1 MNWLVYCLTL
11 VETNVVSIERIAEYT
26 DTESEVSVSHLKKQK
41 KQTKKQPKYMTSI
54 TPYVIISQWDYTY
67 PMINIPGLRDIPL
80 LIRCL
85 EVLKDLSSL
94 AKMLALNFVVSY
106 RSFR

>member
-11 VETNVVSIERIAEYT
+11 VETNVVSIERIAEYI
-26 DTESEVSVSHLKKQK
+26 DTESEVSVSYLKKK
-41 KQTKKQPKYMTSI
+41 TKAKKQPKYMTSI
-54 TPYVIISQWDYTY
+54 TPYVIISQWDYRY

-94 AKMLALNFVVSY
+94 ANMLALNFFVSY
-106 RSFR
+106 RSLR

>member
-26 DTESEVSVSHLKKQK
+26 DTESEVSVSYLKKK
-41 KQTKKQPKYMTSI
+41 TTKNPKYMTSI
-54 TPYVIISQWDYTY
+54 TPYVIISQWDYKY

-94 AKMLALNFVVSY
+94 ANMLALNFFVSY
-106 RSFR
+106 RSLR

>member
-1 MNWLVYCLTL
+1 
-11 VETNVVSIERIAEYT
+11 
-26 DTESEVSVSHLKKQK
+26 
-41 KQTKKQPKYMTSI
+41 MTSI
-54 TPYVIISQWDYTY
+54 TPYVIISQWDYKY
-67 PMINIPGLRDIPL
+67 PIIDIPGLRDIPL

>member
-26 DTESEVSVSHLKKQK
+26 DTESEVSVSYLKKK
-41 KQTKKQPKYMTSI
+41 TTTKKPKYMTSI
-54 TPYVIISQWDYTY
+54 TPYVIISQWDYKY

-94 AKMLALNFVVSY
+94 ANMLALNFL
-106 RSFR
+106 

>member
-26 DTESEVSVSHLKKQK
+26 DTESEVSVSYLKKNNNK
-41 KQTKKQPKYMTSI
+41 KPKYMTSI
-54 TPYVIISQWDYTY
+54 TPYVIISQWDYKY
-67 PMINIPGLRDIPL
+67 PMINILGLRDIPL

-94 AKMLALNFVVSY
+94 ANMLALNFFVSY
-106 RSFR
+106 RSLR

>member
-26 DTESEVSVSHLKKQK
+26 DTESEVSVSYLKKK
-41 KQTKKQPKYMTSI
+41 TTKNPKYMTSI
-54 TPYVIISQWDYTY
+54 TPYVIISQWDYKY
-67 PMINIPGLRDIPL
+67 PMINILGLRDIPL

-94 AKMLALNFVVSY
+94 ANMLALNFFVSY
-106 RSFR
+106 RSLR